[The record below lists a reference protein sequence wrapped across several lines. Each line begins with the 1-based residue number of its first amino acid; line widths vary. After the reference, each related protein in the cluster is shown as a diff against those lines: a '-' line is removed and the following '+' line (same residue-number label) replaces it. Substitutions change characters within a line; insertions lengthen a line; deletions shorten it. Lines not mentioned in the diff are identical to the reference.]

1 MRLLIIA
8 SALSLAAATPASAQP
23 GTGNPAGMSPG
34 TVQAAPGMPS
44 SNQPNQ
50 ADRLFVQEATIG
62 GAAEVDL
69 GRLAEQKGQS
79 QAVKEFG
86 RQMVAD
92 HGKANQQLNGL
103 AQAARVAQPQQLD
116 EEHKAMFGQLERSS
130 GAGFD
135 LAYIRGQVTDHQKT
149 AQLLEWEIGSGQ
161 DPQLKTFASQVLPIV
176 LQHLEMASTIE
187 DEMTG
192 AAPRPPISGTSVPQT
207 TGRPLPR

>member
-8 SALSLAAATPASAQP
+8 SMLSLGVAASASAQP
-23 GTGNPAGMSPG
+23 GTGNPAGMAPG
-34 TVQAAPGMPS
+34 TLQAAPGMPAP
-44 SNQPNQ
+44 NQPNQ

-79 QAVKEFG
+79 QAVKQFG
-86 RQMVAD
+86 RQMIND

-103 AQAARVAQPQQLD
+103 AQAARVPQPQQLD
-116 EEHKAMFGQLERSS
+116 DEHKAMPAQLEKLS
-130 GAGFD
+130 GGAFD
-135 LAYIRGQVTDHQKT
+135 QAYIRGQVTDHQKT

-161 DPQLKTFASQVLPIV
+161 DPQLKNFASQVLPIV
-176 LQHLEMASTIE
+176 LHHLEMASTIE

-192 AAPRPPISGTSVPQT
+192 AAPRPPVSGTSMPQE
-207 TGRPLPR
+207 TGRPLSR